1 MCLGF
6 PGEVLS
12 VDGKSAV
19 VACWGLLRTVQIE
32 ALGETILPGDFVIA
46 DDGIVVRRIPPD
58 DVNRTVEL
66 YEAVLAEA

>member
-12 VDGKSAV
+12 VNGATAV
-19 VACWGLLRTVQIE
+19 VDFWGMQRVVQIE
-32 ALGETILPGDFVIA
+32 ATGETILPGDFVIA
-46 DDGIVVRRIPPD
+46 DEGIVVRRIPPD
-58 DVNRTVEL
+58 DVDRTVEL

>member
-1 MCLGF
+1 MGLGF

-12 VDGKSAV
+12 VDGASAV
-19 VACWGLLRTVQIE
+19 INCWGTQRIVRIE
-32 ALGETILPGDFVIA
+32 ALDEAILPGDFVIA

-58 DVNRTVEL
+58 DVDRTVEL

>member
-12 VDGKSAV
+12 IEGSSV
-19 VACWGLLRTVQIE
+19 VIDCWGTQRLVQIE
-32 ALGETILPGDFVIA
+32 ALDEAIAPGDFVIEHE
-46 DDGIVVRRIPPD
+46 GIVIRRIPPA
-58 DVNRTVEL
+58 DVDRTMEL

>member
-12 VDGKSAV
+12 VNGATAV
-19 VACWGLLRTVQIE
+19 VDCWGMQRVVQIE
-32 ALGETILPGDFVIA
+32 ALDETILPGDFVIA
-46 DDGIVVRRIPPD
+46 DEGIVVRRIPPH
-58 DVNRTVEL
+58 DVDRTVEL

>member
-12 VDGKSAV
+12 IDGESAV
-19 VACWGLLRTVQIE
+19 VDCWGMQRVVQIE
-32 ALGETILPGDFVIA
+32 ALDETILPGDFVIA

-58 DVNRTVEL
+58 DVDRTMEL
-66 YEAVLAEA
+66 YETVLAEA